1 MNTCDLE
8 REGNRWEWKGLSRD
22 EEQGYGVKKDKGEGS
37 TKTKHYGNAS

>member
-8 REGNRWEWKGLSRD
+8 REGNYWKWKGLIRD
-22 EEQGYGVKKDKGEGS
+22 EEQGYGVKKDKGKVS